1 MLTATVLLLSVM
13 AAAPAG
19 ADDPQET
26 HTGPGAVGPTLVSDK
41 MKPRATL
48 ARSADAVQSDFAF
61 AGKLA
66 YAGNYLGFRV
76 VDISDPANPVQ
87 VADVRCNGPQGDVSV
102 YGNLL
107 FQSVDAPQTN
117 PTCGSADTNYTAT
130 PGAWEGIRIFDVT
143 DPAAPSHLASVRT
156 DCGSHTHTL
165 VPDRASDRVLVYVSS
180 YPLGTAAL
188 GPNCQGPH
196 GFVSIVSVPVAN
208 PAAAAVSGTS
218 STRRPSWPCTRWP
231 AARSPSGRATTSACS
246 SRSGGRPPPASAS
259 RRCGTSPTRPTRCSC
274 GASTI
279 PS

>member
-1 MLTATVLLLSVM
+1 MVHVRKALVATVLLLSVM

-19 ADDPQET
+19 AHDPEEA

-66 YAGNYLGFRV
+66 YAGNFLGFRV
-76 VDISDPANPVQ
+76 LDISAPANPVQ

-107 FQSVDAPQTN
+107 FQSVDTPQTN
-117 PTCGSADTNYTAT
+117 PTCSSVNTTAAT

-143 DPAAPSHLASVRT
+143 NPAAPSHVASVRT

-165 VPDRASDRVLVYVSS
+165 VPDRASDRVLV
-180 YPLGTAAL
+180 
-188 GPNCQGPH
+188 
-196 GFVSIVSVPVAN
+196 
-208 PAAAAVSGTS
+208 
-218 STRRPSWPCTRWP
+218 
-231 AARSPSGRATTSACS
+231 
-246 SRSGGRPPPASAS
+246 
-259 RRCGTSPTRPTRCSC
+259 
-274 GASTI
+274 
-279 PS
+279 